1 MITTWRL
8 IFANANLGIFR
19 VDLFLQEGKY
29 DKVYEFAKNLGKS
42 VKINL
47 ALIIGKINLFTVPSW
62 NWYS

>member
-1 MITTWRL
+1 MITTRRL
-8 IFANANLGIFR
+8 IFANAKLGIFR

-47 ALIIGKINLFTVPSW
+47 ALITGKINLFTVPSW